1 MPSWEW
7 FAEAAADDAGPLYR
21 VEPARSG
28 RSKCG
33 AKGKAVKHGD
43 EFIAQARAVSL
54 LTPTRTIFDDCCV
67 SPPILCEQGE
77 VRVGSYDEVCS
88 CATPGVSLAAF
99 IHSDAWHHP

>member
-33 AKGKAVKHGD
+33 AKGKAVQHAKED

-54 LTPTRTIFDDCCV
+54 LTPTGT
-67 SPPILCEQGE
+67 
-77 VRVGSYDEVCS
+77 
-88 CATPGVSLAAF
+88 
-99 IHSDAWHHP
+99 SDARLLRIATHPP